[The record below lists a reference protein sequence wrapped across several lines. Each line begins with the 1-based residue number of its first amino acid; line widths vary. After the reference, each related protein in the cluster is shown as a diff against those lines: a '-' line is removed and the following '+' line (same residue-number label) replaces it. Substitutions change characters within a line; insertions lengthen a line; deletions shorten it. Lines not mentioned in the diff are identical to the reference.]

1 MAPISTMARVRTVAF
16 AGLEVRD
23 VDVEVQ
29 LASGLPAFTLV
40 GLPDKALAESRERVR
55 GALGTLGISLP
66 PKRIV
71 INLAPAD
78 LAKEGSHFDLPIAL
92 GLLVVLGLL
101 PPAALEN
108 HLVLGELALD
118 GTIRAVHGVLPAALA
133 ASERKL
139 AMICPGESGGEAAW
153 LAGEIDVVAAASLA
167 ALINHLRGVHRLV
180 PPEPAL
186 AAEHGSYPDLKDVK
200 GQETAK
206 RAIEIAAAGHHH
218 LLMSGPPGSGKSM
231 LAARLPGIM
240 PPLDPTEVLEVSMIA
255 SMAGRLEGGRLT
267 RRRPF
272 RNPHHGS
279 SMAALVGGGSH
290 ARPGEISLAHKGVL
304 FLDELPEFQRNVLDA
319 LRQPLETGQITVSRA
334 AARAT
339 YPARFQLIAAM
350 NPCRCGH
357 LGTRELQCAKAPRC
371 ADDYMAR
378 ISGPLFDRIDLM
390 IEVPAVAP
398 ADLLLPAPAED
409 SAIAAA
415 RVAAARDLQSER
427 FAKAGRPELRTNA
440 EAEGEALEAIAPLD
454 PPARQLLERAATHLH
469 LTARSWHRVIR
480 VARTIADL
488 DGSEII
494 RKPQIAEALAF
505 RRHAPRRG

>member
-1 MAPISTMARVRTVAF
+1 MAPTSTMARVRTVAF

-29 LASGLPAFTLV
+29 LATGLPAFTLV

-55 GALGTLGISLP
+55 GALGTLGIALP

-101 PPAALEN
+101 PPAAIEN

-133 ASERKL
+133 ASERRM
-139 AMICPGESGGEAAW
+139 AMICPGECGGEAAW
-153 LAGEIDVVAAASLA
+153 LASEIDIVAAPTLAS
-167 ALINHLRGVHRLV
+167 LINHLRGVTRLT

-186 AAEHGSYPDLKDVK
+186 ASEGGNYPDLKDVK

-206 RAIEIAAAGHHH
+206 RAVEIAAAGHHH
-218 LLMSGPPGSGKSM
+218 ILMSGPPGSGKSM
-231 LAARLPGIM
+231 LAARLPGIL
-240 PPLDPTEVLEVSMIA
+240 PPLDPAEVLEVSMIA
-255 SMAGRLEGGRLT
+255 SVAGKLEGGRLT

-279 SMAALVGGGSH
+279 SMAALVGGGSN

-304 FLDELPEFQRNVLDA
+304 FMDELPEFQRNVLDA
-319 LRQPLETGQITVSRA
+319 LRQPLESGQITVSRA
-334 AARAT
+334 AANAT
-339 YPARFQLIAAM
+339 YPARFQLVAAM

-371 ADDYMAR
+371 ADDYMSR
-378 ISGPLFDRIDLM
+378 ISGPLFDRIDLV

-398 ADLLLPAPAED
+398 SDLLLPAPTED
-409 SAIAAA
+409 SRAVAR
-415 RVAAARDLQSER
+415 RVAAAREVQSDR
-427 FAKAGRPELRTNA
+427 FARAGRAELRTNA
-440 EAEGEALEAIAPLD
+440 EAEGEILDEIAPLD
-454 PPARQLLERAATHLH
+454 PAARQLLERAAKHLH
-469 LTARSWHRVIR
+469 LTARSWHRVVR

-488 DGSEII
+488 DGSEIV

-505 RRHAPRRG
+505 RRHAPRRS